1 MDGIAEKEKSVFKK
15 YINLLSKN
23 ISFEGKKVLD
33 VGCGTGNFIKTLSF
47 VEKNIK
53 IYGLDYNDKAVKILK
68 KEKYNVEK
76 YNLDDNLNIFFDEK
90 FDIIT
95 MFDVIE
101 HLNSFISF
109 EKILNKNLVKGGY
122 LVLTTPNSN
131 SIERLFNSSQY
142 SGEFDPTHRILF
154 TPYTMDFFLRRR
166 GFVKIFN
173 YTPYVFSF
181 NRNIF
186 NQNIMYGGQIFVLYK
201 KK

>member
-154 TPYTMDFFLRRR
+154 TPYTMDFFL
-166 GFVKIFN
+166 
-173 YTPYVFSF
+173 
-181 NRNIF
+181 
-186 NQNIMYGGQIFVLYK
+186 
-201 KK
+201 

>member
-1 MDGIAEKEKSVFKK
+1 MTYKDGLFAPFTAISEINAISINEIQYGESGANSTVWIAT
-15 YINLLSKN
+15 
-23 ISFEGKKVLD
+23 EGK
-33 VGCGTGNFIKTLSF
+33 
-47 VEKNIK
+47 
-53 IYGLDYNDKAVKILK
+53 GLFSYQNEIV
-68 KEKYNVEK
+68 EKYNVEK